1 MDQLHAELQLRK
13 MQDDIKKHSGKKRI
27 SLECQYMENV
37 TKFLD
42 MSKKPRPVV
51 AGPSF
56 KVLKKNC
63 EQMGTKGN
71 NLRRFV
77 TIEHTKPL
85 TLISKPRP
93 AEEDTASSD
102 PESCGQ
108 CGSTRAAFD
117 DKQCA
122 EICLDCGNTVFK
134 PCGNGTHAEA
144 LDQIFRGQNV
154 WKSSKNHY
162 SYKRSNH
169 FSAWLARVQGKEK
182 CTIPVEV
189 LDTIKNTLTKQRLNY
204 KDKDHLTPERIREIL
219 KSKGFPKFYANVHR
233 IRYLLTG
240 FRPPQLTETQEED
253 LITMFL
259 DITDLYV
266 KLQKKG
272 QTQRSNMLSYG
283 FILHKECELLGFEIS
298 KMRLLK
304 HDERM
309 RAQEDIWK
317 QICELSVEEG
327 LNIPFISERTG
338 SGSGGGGRRCPPD
351 STGR

>member
-1 MDQLHAELQLRK
+1 MKLAGIFFSYIGAESVCAETRASQYIPPLPAPRSQKKKKKKMDQLHAEIQLRK
-13 MQDDIKKHSGKKRI
+13 MQDEIKTHSGKKRI
-27 SLECQYMENV
+27 ALECQYMENV

-42 MSKKPRPVV
+42 ISKKPRPVV

-85 TLISKPRP
+85 TLTSKKPP

-108 CGSTRAAFD
+108 CGSIRAAFD

-154 WKSSKNHY
+154 WKSSKTTTVINGATI
-162 SYKRSNH
+162 SRRG
-169 FSAWLARVQGKEK
+169 WLACKAKRNAPSLSR
-182 CTIPVEV
+182 CWT
-189 LDTIKNTLTKQRLNY
+189 
-204 KDKDHLTPERIREIL
+204 
-219 KSKGFPKFYANVHR
+219 
-233 IRYLLTG
+233 
-240 FRPPQLTETQEED
+240 
-253 LITMFL
+253 
-259 DITDLYV
+259 
-266 KLQKKG
+266 
-272 QTQRSNMLSYG
+272 RS
-283 FILHKECELLGFEIS
+283 
-298 KMRLLK
+298 
-304 HDERM
+304 
-309 RAQEDIWK
+309 
-317 QICELSVEEG
+317 
-327 LNIPFISERTG
+327 RT
-338 SGSGGGGRRCPPD
+338 R
-351 STGR
+351 